1 MFAPNK
7 KKGLIMAEYKQTLY
21 ISKEMNEYINNALQ
35 STDYMGEDDT
45 ISKTAVFDNEIEMDI
60 KLCGADYDYPWTE
73 AVLFKNGSECCC
85 SEPCEGFVGEWQ
97 MEYNGDTYIVIIEVE
112 R

>member
-1 MFAPNK
+1 
-7 KKGLIMAEYKQTLY
+7 MAEYKQTLY
-21 ISKEMNEYINNALQ
+21 ISKEMNE
-35 STDYMGEDDT
+35 EDDT
-45 ISKTAVFDNEIEMDI
+45 LSKTATFDDGIEIDI

-73 AVLFKNGSECCC
+73 AVLFENGSECCC

-97 MEYNGDTYIVIIEVE
+97 MEYNGDIYIVIIEVE